1 MALISGEAFEHP
13 MQGKAQSEQNDWD
26 TNNGPE
32 GSSPVPKL
40 DQSWR
45 RARIDV
51 VKGGNEVIVGPQFR
65 IDECLRTRPDWEH
78 AVTVHND
85 EMRLRDQDTSK
96 FDI

>member
-1 MALISGEAFEHP
+1 MALISGEAFEHL

-32 GSSPVPKL
+32 GFIAGAKARSI
-40 DQSWR
+40 WR

-65 IDECLRTRPDWEH
+65 IDEYLRTRL
-78 AVTVHND
+78 TGN
-85 EMRLRDQDTSK
+85 MLLRSITMKCGLETRTRSK